1 MTTLLQCQTAE
12 LAALH
17 DATDDD
23 SILTAIHDLSA
34 TAHVDALRE
43 VLRAMSDEAL
53 TATAR
58 RYVVYLRTVYGVMR
72 LPGFILRNW
81 AALMERE
88 PWEGES

>member
-1 MTTLLQCQTAE
+1 MMTLLQCQTAE

-34 TAHVDALRE
+34 TAHVDALRKE
-43 VLRAMSDEAL
+43 LRDMDASKRAVTAL
-53 TATAR
+53 
-58 RYVVYLRTVYGVMR
+58 RYSVYLHTVCSVQR
-72 LPGFILRNW
+72 RVDFILRNW